1 MGALRLKRG
10 WVFGLV
16 FAFLFSL
23 LFFSTLSLG
32 ADEYYK
38 ARKEMVEWQLKDRGI
53 SDEKVLLAMETVPRH
68 LFVPKFLMGRAYSDY
83 ALSIGY
89 GQTISQPYVVAL
101 MTEMLGLK
109 PDWKVLE
116 IGTGSGYQAAI
127 LSLIVK
133 EVYTIEIRTI
143 LAGEAKKR
151 LFDLGYKN
159 VSVKSGDGYFGWE
172 DKAPFDAIIITC
184 AVNHIPP
191 PLLSQLKEGGKLVL
205 PLGNPAYF
213 QNLTLVTKTGEDF
226 IIDYKMTGFVFV
238 PMTGEAEKRR

>member
-1 MGALRLKRG
+1 MRVLRLKRG
-10 WVFGLV
+10 WAFGLV
-16 FAFLFSL
+16 LAFLFSL
-23 LFFSTLSLG
+23 SLFHSISLS
-32 ADEYYK
+32 ADEYNK
-38 ARKEMVEWQLKDRGI
+38 ARKEMVEDQLKSRGI
-53 SDEKVLLAMETVPRH
+53 SDKRVLSAMETVPRH
-68 LFVPKFLMGRAYSDY
+68 LFVPKYSLDRAYSDY
-83 ALSIGY
+83 ALPIGY

-133 EVYTIEIRTI
+133 EVYSIEIRTI
-143 LAGEAKKR
+143 LAGEAKNR
-151 LFDLGYKN
+151 LAKLGYEN
-159 VSVKSGDGYFGWE
+159 VTIKDGDGYFGWE